1 MTQISRNQFDLQDMV
16 QRYETLLDAPLTL
29 QNVDPWVSTWSDLE
43 KQVRETLSDAY
54 FRKVQD
60 VRDQDT
66 ETFYAFLLEEVSP
79 KARSY
84 SSRLA
89 RRLVDL
95 NPQDPRYQQMLKNF
109 RTEQQVRTPEL
120 IQLQAEIDPLAATY
134 DEITGKMMAVVDG
147 VEMPGEEAWTLVFDQ
162 NRDTREKGWRAYFEM
177 WKAHRTELGELLLT
191 LIQKRRHLAKV
202 GGFADY
208 RDYCWAELNRTDYT
222 PADTLKLQQGILQHL
237 TPLAKEVRQ
246 KQAGRL
252 GLDRLR
258 PWDLQVEEG
267 ESLKPFQTT
276 QQLLD
281 LTTDALG
288 KVSKDWHDVFSD
300 YKTQRPDLIDI
311 ETRANKGTG
320 GFCEFLYVQGYPHIF
335 MSLMGRHDDLTGFF
349 HETGHALHFLLTD
362 RKQNLY
368 WHNNVPME
376 FNETMAMTMELLPLE
391 HLAKIGVYS
400 EDQLQTAVQSSLEQ
414 SAQLLPRLVVYDAF
428 QHWLYTE
435 APEDLTIDMLDE
447 KWLSLWQTYIPDV
460 DHSGLEEDIAVGWTR
475 VVHLYLYPFYMI
487 EYVMAQ
493 VYAWQ
498 VWSAYLHD
506 PATTVQKL
514 TEGMELGATASLPDL
529 IRTIGQSFPVDENQL
544 SGAIANV
551 REKIFG

>member
-1 MTQISRNQFDLQDMV
+1 MTVISQNQFDVQEMV
-16 QRYETLLDAPLTL
+16 QRYEALVQEPLNQQNLD
-29 QNVDPWVSTWSDLE
+29 VWVSRWSDLE
-43 KQVRETLSDAY
+43 KQVRETVNDAY
-54 FRKVQD
+54 FRKVQN
-60 VRDQDT
+60 VRDEDT
-66 ETFYAFLLEEVSP
+66 EKFYAFLLEEVAP
-79 KARSY
+79 KAKAY
-84 SSRLA
+84 SSKLA
-89 RRLVDL
+89 ERFLEV
-95 NPQDPRYQQMLKNF
+95 NPEQPRYQQMLKNF
-109 RTEQQVRTPEL
+109 RTEKQVRTPEL

-162 NRDTREKGWRAYFEM
+162 NRDTREKGWRAYYEM

-191 LIQKRRHLAKV
+191 LVQKRRHMAKV
-202 GGFADY
+202 GGFSDY
-208 RDYCWAELNRTDYT
+208 RAYCWAELNRTDYT
-222 PADTLKLQQGILQHL
+222 PADTQKLQQGILQQV
-237 TPLAKEVRQ
+237 TPLAKAVRQ
-246 KQAGRL
+246 KQAERL
-252 GLDRLR
+252 GLQSLR
-258 PWDLQVEEG
+258 PWDLNVEEG

-281 LTTDALG
+281 LTANALRE
-288 KVSKDWHDVFSD
+288 VSADWFRVFD
-300 YKTQRPDLIDI
+300 GYRTRRPDLIDI
-311 ETRANKGTG
+311 ETRADKGTG
-320 GFCEFLYVQGYPHIF
+320 GFCEFLYQQGYPHIF

-362 RKQNLY
+362 RKQDLY

-400 EDQLQTAVQSSLEQ
+400 EGQLQTAVQASLEQ
-414 SAQLLPRLVVYDAF
+414 SVQLLPRLVVYDAF

-447 KWLSLWQTYIPDV
+447 KWLGLWQAYIPDV
-460 DHSGLEEDIAVGWTR
+460 DHSGLEDFIALGWSR

-498 VWSAYLHD
+498 VWSAYLQE
-506 PATTVQKL
+506 PEATVQKL
-514 TEGMELGATASLPDL
+514 TEGMELGATVSLPEL
-529 IRTIGQSFPVDENQL
+529 IRTIGQSFPVDEGQL
-544 SGAIANV
+544 SDAIANV